1 MTMQPIRVRM
11 PVDIR
16 EEGIPLPSRDDGYAT
31 VMLVGT
37 IGAGKTTVL
46 RRLIGSDR
54 FPSTSA
60 ARTTTAD
67 IEIITDDGPFAAI
80 VTFMDPRECRD
91 EIEKCL
97 HNACRVAVTENS
109 DSRIAGALLSPPEQ
123 RFRLSYLLGAWE
135 YERLE
140 ALSAQ
145 NQLAGLQTVSEKE
158 RDANQERLQDYVDRI
173 KTITRSVSEETDAAG
188 STLAEARRSGERD
201 AWMNL
206 FGETVLLDSGFQ
218 ELVPCQSGFV
228 G

>member
-140 ALSAQ
+140 ALIRSKSVGW
-145 NQLAGLQTVSEKE
+145 LANRQRE
-158 RDANQERLQDYVDRI
+158 RKGR
-173 KTITRSVSEETDAAG
+173 
-188 STLAEARRSGERD
+188 
-201 AWMNL
+201 
-206 FGETVLLDSGFQ
+206 
-218 ELVPCQSGFV
+218 
-228 G
+228 